1 MDIYAFPWWSEILAL
16 GEKKLNYAIK
26 TKFSVI
32 QRQSWHDETL
42 RDTDYVLFLVYIKK
56 KLCL

>member
-42 RDTDYVLFLVYIKK
+42 RDTDYVLFLVYI
-56 KLCL
+56 